1 LKPVGGA
8 PRTRGLTQCA
18 RCTSTTPWKKLQLP
32 DVRRAVAI
40 ASAGP
45 GGRARE
51 RRVPLRP
58 IPRGRRGSVRAAL
71 HLEQWRESKGFDYAA
86 AAAAAATTSGGAVDR
101 KGKGWLGYPRV
112 RVVLVHAKSSR
123 GRWASGATGVLAMD
137 GWPDGPG
144 RSETTIFELGIHPNS
159 PTSTSPFGP
168 GTNSTVWANGP
179 RGTTGLLHAPPCCID
194 SGPNEKQ

>member
-1 LKPVGGA
+1 MKPVGGA

-40 ASAGP
+40 AASAGP

-58 IPRGRRGSVRAAL
+58 IPRGRRVSVRAAL
-71 HLEQWRESKGFDYAA
+71 HLEQWRESKGFDYEAA
-86 AAAAAATTSGGAVDR
+86 ATSGGAVDG

-159 PTSTSPFGP
+159 PTFTSPFGP

-179 RGTTGLLHAPPCCID
+179 RGTIGSMPTTCSSLLHRQRA
-194 SGPNEKQ
+194 

>member
-1 LKPVGGA
+1 MKPVGGA

-18 RCTSTTPWKKLQLP
+18 RCTSTTQWKKLHLP

-86 AAAAAATTSGGAVDR
+86 AETTSGGAVDG